1 MRRLWLIDASYIHAN
16 NLALLGAQ
24 RRIDYLRLR
33 ALIERELGPLWRGYF
48 LNSAQDEPNE
58 GRDRFHNWLQTAL
71 PHGPNLIVKLYGLK
85 SERVR
90 SAWCADC
97 GAKVDLQ
104 CPHGNGQHRL
114 FNQRQMGVDV
124 GLATLALIHRE
135 HYDSLVLSSGDV
147 DLLDAVEHLTE
158 AGKGLELA
166 VFSTGVATD
175 LQARADRVL
184 WLDEHVSTL
193 TGENENTGQE
203 ASPPAR

>member
-33 ALIERELGPLWRGYF
+33 TLIEEELGPLWRGYF

-58 GRDRFHNWLQTAL
+58 GRDRFHNWLQTAM
-71 PHGPNLIVKLYGLK
+71 PYGPNLIVRLYGLK
-85 SERVR
+85 SEHVR
-90 SAWCADC
+90 NAWCADC
-97 GAKVDLQ
+97 ATKVDVR

-124 GLATLALIHRE
+124 GLATLALIHQER
-135 HYDSLVLSSGDV
+135 YDGLVLSSGDA
-147 DLLDAVEHLTE
+147 DLMDAVEHLSE
-158 AGKGLELA
+158 HGKRIELA

-184 WLDEHVSTL
+184 WIDDHLKTL
-193 TGENENTGQE
+193 TGDGD
-203 ASPPAR
+203 SPT

>member
-33 ALIERELGPLWRGYF
+33 HLIEEELGPLWRGYF
-48 LNSAQDEPNE
+48 LNAAQDEPNE
-58 GRDRFHNWLQTAL
+58 GRDRFHNWLQTAV
-71 PHGPNLIVKLYGLK
+71 PHGPNLIVRLYGLK
-85 SERVR
+85 SESVR
-90 SAWCADC
+90 NAWCADC
-97 GAKVDLQ
+97 GSKVDLR

-135 HYDSLVLSSGDV
+135 RYDGLVLSSGDV
-147 DLLDAVEHLTE
+147 DLMDAVEHLSE
-158 AGKGLELA
+158 NGKRIELA

-175 LQARADRVL
+175 LQARADRIL
-184 WLDEHVSTL
+184 WIDDHLSTL
-193 TGENENTGQE
+193 TGDGAP
-203 ASPPAR
+203 AS

>member
-33 ALIERELGPLWRGYF
+33 QLIERELGPLWRGYF

-58 GRDRFHNWLQTAL
+58 GRDRFHNWLQTAM
-71 PHGPNLIVKLYGLK
+71 PQGPNLVVKIYGLK
-85 SERVR
+85 SERVKN
-90 SAWCADC
+90 AWCGDC
-97 GAKVDLQ
+97 GAKVDLH
-104 CPHGNGQHRL
+104 CPNGNGQHRL

-135 HYDSLVLSSGDV
+135 QYDTLVLSSGDA

-158 AGKGLELA
+158 SGKNLELA

-175 LQARADRVL
+175 LQARAQQVL
-184 WLDEHVSTL
+184 WLDEHISAL
-193 TGENENTGQE
+193 TGENENTE
-203 ASPPAR
+203 RRN

>member
-1 MRRLWLIDASYIHAN
+1 MRRLWLIDAGYIHAN
-16 NLALLGAQ
+16 NLALLGSQ

-33 ALIERELGPLWRGYF
+33 ELIEHELGALWRGYF

-58 GRDRFHNWLQTAL
+58 GRDRFHNWLQTAV

-97 GAKVDLQ
+97 GTKVDLR
-104 CPHGNGQHRL
+104 CPHGDGRHRL

-124 GLATLALIHRE
+124 GLASLALIHRE
-135 HYDSLVLSSGDV
+135 RYDSLVLSSGDG
-147 DLLDAVEHLTE
+147 DLLDAVEHLSE
-158 AGKGLELA
+158 AGKRIELA

-175 LQARADRVL
+175 LQARSDRVL
-184 WLDEHVSTL
+184 WLDDHLPAL
-193 TGENENTGQE
+193 TGEDG
-203 ASPPAR
+203 AAGPPTAPGG

>member
-33 ALIERELGPLWRGYF
+33 QLIEQQLGPLWRGYF

-58 GRDRFHNWLQTAL
+58 GRDRFHSWLQTAM
-71 PHGPNLIVKLYGLK
+71 PTGPNLIVRLYGLK
-85 SERVR
+85 QEHVR
-90 SAWCADC
+90 NAWCADC
-97 GAKVDLQ
+97 GTKVDVT
-104 CPHGNGQHRL
+104 CPHGGADHRL

-135 HYDSLVLSSGDV
+135 RYDSLVLSSGDA
-147 DLLDAVEHLTE
+147 DLLDAVEHLSE
-158 AGKGLELA
+158 SGKDIELA

-175 LQARADRVL
+175 LQARADRIL
-184 WLDEHVSTL
+184 WIDEHLSTL
-193 TGENENTGQE
+193 TGQPND
-203 ASPPAR
+203 

>member
-16 NLALLGAQ
+16 NLALLGAH

-85 SERVR
+85 SERVKN
-90 SAWCADC
+90 AWCADC
-97 GAKVDLQ
+97 GTKVDLH

-124 GLATLALIHRE
+124 GLATLSLIHRE
-135 HYDSLVLSSGDV
+135 QYDTLVLSSGDG

-158 AGKGLELA
+158 SGKNLELA

-175 LQARADRVL
+175 LQARAQRVL
-184 WLDEHVSTL
+184 WLDEHTSML
-193 TGENENTGQE
+193 TGEDE
-203 ASPPAR
+203 ATEQPG

>member
-33 ALIERELGPLWRGYF
+33 QLIEGEFGPLWRGYF

-58 GRDRFHNWLQTAL
+58 GRDRFHNWLQTAM
-71 PHGPNLIVKLYGLK
+71 PQGPNLIVKLYGLK
-85 SERVR
+85 SERVKN
-90 SAWCADC
+90 AWCADC
-97 GAKVDLQ
+97 GTKVDLH
-104 CPHGNGQHRL
+104 CPQGNGQHRL

-135 HYDSLVLSSGDV
+135 HFDTLVLSSGDG

-158 AGKGLELA
+158 SGKGLELA
-166 VFSTGVATD
+166 VFSTGVSTE
-175 LQARADRVL
+175 LQARADQIL
-184 WLDEHVSTL
+184 WLDEHVSAL
-193 TGENENTGQE
+193 TGENEGAE
-203 ASPPAR
+203 AERRYSTP